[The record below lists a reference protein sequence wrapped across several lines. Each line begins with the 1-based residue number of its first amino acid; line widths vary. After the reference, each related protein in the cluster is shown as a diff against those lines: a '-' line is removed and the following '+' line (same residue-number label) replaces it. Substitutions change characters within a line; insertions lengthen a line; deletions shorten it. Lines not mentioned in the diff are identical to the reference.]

1 MRAEASERGAA
12 SVEHVALATLLA
24 LLVAA
29 AVAAIAGAPPLGAGR
44 ELGATIGRKIACAPR
59 LPDPC
64 NRHPLAVAYGFP
76 LGKLV
81 RHLAPEAVAAVGT
94 GGAPLVPVDFRYC
107 RRASCAVPGA
117 TRPGE
122 LTGSLRRTTAF
133 TQVEDHRRRDG
144 TIKVTY

>member
-1 MRAEASERGAA
+1 MRAEPSERGAA

-64 NRHPLAVAYGFP
+64 NRQPPGGRSAFRWASWFATSP
-76 LGKLV
+76 P
-81 RHLAPEAVAAVGT
+81 RRSPPWAPAARGWSRWT
-94 GGAPLVPVDFRYC
+94 SGIAAG
-107 RRASCAVPGA
+107 RAARCPA
-117 TRPGE
+117 
-122 LTGSLRRTTAF
+122 
-133 TQVEDHRRRDG
+133 
-144 TIKVTY
+144 